1 MHKVFFLK
9 IFGIFS
15 FVFLQMVLFIKIF
28 DEQNGFHH
36 IITNNQN
43 WATESTDRR
52 KVMFTPS
59 ESKCECDLHSFRV
72 RWNHM
77 REISR
82 VIHFF
87 VSINEDQSKKVNLV
101 FRIRKL
107 LGVNKASRCYI
118 LSKFS
123 VSYNS
128 LGLHITCVKHL
139 LPDSMEM
146 IKTKSSDGEIKRQKQ
161 FRPIQCSPRYKKL
174 QQPRCN
180 QHWLKKHVFQNYT
193 ISLSFFS

>member
-15 FVFLQMVLFIKIF
+15 FVFLQMVLFPKIF

-52 KVMFTPS
+52 KGTSTLS
-59 ESKCECDLHSFRV
+59 ESKWECDLHSFRV
-72 RWNHM
+72 RWNQI
-77 REISR
+77 REISG

-87 VSINEDQSKKVNLV
+87 GKHQRRSKQKVNLI
-101 FRIRKL
+101 FPIHKL
-107 LGVNKASRCYI
+107 LGVNKASGCYI
-118 LSKFS
+118 FAKFS

-128 LGLHITCVKHL
+128 LGLHITRVKHL

-161 FRPIQCSPRYKKL
+161 FRPIQCSLRYKNSSS
-174 QQPRCN
+174 QDAVN
-180 QHWLKKHVFQNYT
+180 
-193 ISLSFFS
+193 IG

>member
-1 MHKVFFLK
+1 MHTVFFLK

-15 FVFLQMVLFIKIF
+15 FVFLQMVLFPKIF

-52 KVMFTPS
+52 KGTSTLS
-59 ESKCECDLHSFRV
+59 ESKWECDLHSFRV
-72 RWNHM
+72 RWNQI
-77 REISR
+77 REVSG

-87 VSINEDQSKKVNLV
+87 FASINEDQSKKVNLV

-128 LGLHITCVKHL
+128 LGLHITRVKHL

-161 FRPIQCSPRYKKL
+161 FRPIQCSLRYKNSSS
-174 QQPRCN
+174 QDAVN
-180 QHWLKKHVFQNYT
+180 
-193 ISLSFFS
+193 IG

>member
-15 FVFLQMVLFIKIF
+15 FVFLQMVLFSKIF

-43 WATESTDRR
+43 WATESTDRC
-52 KVMFTPS
+52 KVKFTPS

-72 RWNHM
+72 RWNQI
-77 REISR
+77 REISG

-87 VSINEDQSKKVNLV
+87 CMNQRRSKQKVNLV

-146 IKTKSSDGEIKRQKQ
+146 IKTKNSDSEIKRQK
-161 FRPIQCSPRYKKL
+161 
-174 QQPRCN
+174 
-180 QHWLKKHVFQNYT
+180 
-193 ISLSFFS
+193 